1 MYVKFKIQF
10 YTDYSKTMKLFIFI
24 KDLKHMS
31 NTNQSFKE
39 LIEDEDDPKQLL
51 ENLKSKNKICCWNT
65 GIPFLSI

>member
-1 MYVKFKIQF
+1 
-10 YTDYSKTMKLFIFI
+10 
-24 KDLKHMS
+24 MS